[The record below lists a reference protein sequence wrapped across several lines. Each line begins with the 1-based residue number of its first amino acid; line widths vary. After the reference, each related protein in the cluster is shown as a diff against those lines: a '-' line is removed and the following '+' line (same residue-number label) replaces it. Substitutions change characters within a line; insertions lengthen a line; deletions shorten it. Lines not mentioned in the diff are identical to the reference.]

1 MNIEYLRFFY
11 EVASVKSISKVANNS
26 HISQPALSQQ
36 IHKLEDNLGYKLLDR
51 SNKGVQLTEAGKI
64 VEKYAK
70 NILKVYENMLVD
82 LKDISNNNKA
92 IRIDAFP
99 TMATYALPCTIYMIK
114 EKYSNYNY
122 YLNSDYS
129 QKVESNIINDV
140 CDVGFIEGAPDNN
153 DLFYSSVGRDRMVI
167 VAGKDYDIPDKIAV
181 DELNRYPMILL
192 IEEYKA
198 QKVLEKKLMDLGFDI
213 KNQNVLFSLDSI
225 ESIKT
230 LLIKSLGISI
240 LPYSSIKKELY
251 LKQLKEIKVFDES
264 LEYDVNII
272 YKKDKEMDTSVKEF
286 IDFLKKVGEKSFC

>member
-82 LKDISNNNKA
+82 LNDISNNNKA

-114 EKYSNYNY
+114 ENWRISVRRRMS
-122 YLNSDYS
+122 LTFSWS
-129 QKVESNIINDV
+129 VSATRRRSI
-140 CDVGFIEGAPDNN
+140 
-153 DLFYSSVGRDRMVI
+153 SSLHLSM
-167 VAGKDYDIPDKIAV
+167 
-181 DELNRYPMILL
+181 
-192 IEEYKA
+192 
-198 QKVLEKKLMDLGFDI
+198 
-213 KNQNVLFSLDSI
+213 
-225 ESIKT
+225 
-230 LLIKSLGISI
+230 
-240 LPYSSIKKELY
+240 
-251 LKQLKEIKVFDES
+251 
-264 LEYDVNII
+264 
-272 YKKDKEMDTSVKEF
+272 
-286 IDFLKKVGEKSFC
+286 

>member
-181 DELNRYPMILL
+181 DELNRFPMILL

>member
-82 LKDISNNNKA
+82 LNDISNNNKT

-122 YLNSDYS
+122 HLNSDYS

-153 DLFYSSVGRDRMVI
+153 DLFFSSVGRDRMVI

-181 DELNRYPMILL
+181 DELNRFPMILL

-272 YKKDKEMDTSVKEF
+272 YKKDKDMDTSVKEF

>member
-11 EVASVKSISKVANNS
+11 EVASAKSISKVANNS

-82 LKDISNNNKA
+82 LNDISNNNKT

-167 VAGKDYDIPDKIAV
+167 VAGKDYDITDKIAV

>member
-82 LKDISNNNKA
+82 LNDISTNNKA

-181 DELNRYPMILL
+181 DELNRFPMILL

>member
-82 LKDISNNNKA
+82 LNDISNNNKA

-181 DELNRYPMILL
+181 DELNRFPMILL

-213 KNQNVLFSLDSI
+213 KKQNVLFSLDSI

-286 IDFLKKVGEKSFC
+286 IDFFKKVGEKSFC

>member
-82 LKDISNNNKA
+82 LNDISNNNKA

-167 VAGKDYDIPDKIAV
+167 VAGKDYDITDKIAV

>member
-82 LKDISNNNKA
+82 LNDISNNNKA

-153 DLFYSSVGRDRMVI
+153 DLFYGSVT
-167 VAGKDYDIPDKIAV
+167 
-181 DELNRYPMILL
+181 
-192 IEEYKA
+192 
-198 QKVLEKKLMDLGFDI
+198 I
-213 KNQNVLFSLDSI
+213 K
-225 ESIKT
+225 
-230 LLIKSLGISI
+230 
-240 LPYSSIKKELY
+240 
-251 LKQLKEIKVFDES
+251 
-264 LEYDVNII
+264 
-272 YKKDKEMDTSVKEF
+272 F
-286 IDFLKKVGEKSFC
+286 I

>member
-82 LKDISNNNKA
+82 LNDISNNNKA

-114 EKYSNYNY
+114 EKYSNYN
-122 YLNSDYS
+122 
-129 QKVESNIINDV
+129 
-140 CDVGFIEGAPDNN
+140 
-153 DLFYSSVGRDRMVI
+153 
-167 VAGKDYDIPDKIAV
+167 
-181 DELNRYPMILL
+181 
-192 IEEYKA
+192 
-198 QKVLEKKLMDLGFDI
+198 
-213 KNQNVLFSLDSI
+213 
-225 ESIKT
+225 
-230 LLIKSLGISI
+230 
-240 LPYSSIKKELY
+240 
-251 LKQLKEIKVFDES
+251 
-264 LEYDVNII
+264 
-272 YKKDKEMDTSVKEF
+272 
-286 IDFLKKVGEKSFC
+286 

>member
-82 LKDISNNNKA
+82 LNDISNNNKA

-153 DLFYSSVGRDRMVI
+153 DLFFSSVGRDRMVI
-167 VAGKDYDIPDKIAV
+167 VAGKDYDITDKIAV

>member
-82 LKDISNNNKA
+82 LNDISNNNKA

-181 DELNRYPMILL
+181 DKLNRYPMILL

>member
-82 LKDISNNNKA
+82 LNDISNNNKA

-129 QKVESNIINDV
+129 KKVESNIINDV

-181 DELNRYPMILL
+181 DELNRFPMILL